1 VSDLFII
8 VMAAAVLPAGVP
20 GDTFG
25 RKKVFLAGL
34 GLTLTGSLLALAARD
49 VPVLW
54 AAKAVMGA
62 GALMPSSLGLVSQ
75 AVPDP
80 RTGARHFAAW
90 VGAQGAGLALGG
102 ISAGAILGQARW
114 PWIFLPVAASSAA
127 ALGVAAL
134 ALTGSVAPGERALT
148 GPVSSWPRSPWPR

>member
-8 VMAAAVLPAGVP
+8 VMAAAVLPADVP

-54 AAKAVMGA
+54 AAKAVMGAGA

-102 ISAGAILGQARW
+102 ISAGAILGQPRW

-127 ALGVAAL
+127 ALSVAAL
-134 ALTGSVAPGERALT
+134 ALTGSVAPSGH
-148 GPVSSWPRSPWPR
+148 